1 MQGLGPGSLLGAA
14 REAAYGE
21 ISAEARQLGKAEI
34 VGMDTWEHEGEDES
48 KMTPRERARYRARK
62 GRRFLREADE
72 ARSPEQKASLKTD
85 FRRQLGPSIPSID
98 PYGSYHLPL
107 QYDTDRL
114 PYGARPAD
122 DEPHIVLEYRELI
135 PKLDKHCVRLFA
147 EGGGKRYLEECR
159 KTEAQVQAE
168 RLLLDADLS
177 EREAIEIRDEAA
189 LAEAVAQAAMTQL
202 DSENYS
208 EALKKRL
215 EDERGKIQDASRH
228 DYTDIYRWDPD
239 GIPLEEVDSD
249 DGWDIDIEMHNANIS
264 CDLRVLKCCGA
275 FTPSTRVVS
284 GRAGG
289 GWSLFRFRGRS
300 DRVDAPHRKTFKVS
314 RYNCQI
320 PEDYL
325 DLQRQ
330 FVALHPSQYRPLS
343 IERPDGSLVQPNE
356 KHFVHG
362 ETIVFREFGIYQNDG
377 VERPSDSI
385 RASLAAAIQTKAGIE
400 DTVEAMTAVLAA
412 KKAQSANGNAA
423 IEAEIAAEEE
433 ALRKE
438 QEFGLGLEADVA
450 RLEAKKAAL
459 VKANDAERA
468 ARSQE
473 ISGDEEALRA
483 EKERLAA
490 AKEAERLEAVHFLF
504 DWERIHAEDCRDDLP
519 LRDTVQPPVLTVGD
533 KRQAARQ
540 SPRTEKA
547 WQTSSLAAR
556 RAGQM
561 RAGRSKPTPFNLKA
575 EGGNGRGA
583 GRWYVSGCGR

>member
-85 FRRQLGPSIPSID
+85 FRRQLGPSVPSID

-159 KTEAQVQAE
+159 KTEEQVQAE

-208 EALKKRL
+208 EALKTRL

-239 GIPLEEVDSD
+239 GVPLEEVDSD
-249 DGWDIDIEMHNANIS
+249 DGWDIDIEMNNANIS
-264 CDLRVLKCCGA
+264 CDLGVLSCRDA

-300 DRVDAPHRKTFKVS
+300 DHDAPHR
-314 RYNCQI
+314 
-320 PEDYL
+320 P
-325 DLQRQ
+325 
-330 FVALHPSQYRPLS
+330 ALRRRRRLRRAWS
-343 IERPDGSLVQPNE
+343 I
-356 KHFVHG
+356 
-362 ETIVFREFGIYQNDG
+362 
-377 VERPSDSI
+377 
-385 RASLAAAIQTKAGIE
+385 TKAG
-400 DTVEAMTAVLAA
+400 
-412 KKAQSANGNAA
+412 
-423 IEAEIAAEEE
+423 
-433 ALRKE
+433 RHP
-438 QEFGLGLEADVA
+438 
-450 RLEAKKAAL
+450 
-459 VKANDAERA
+459 
-468 ARSQE
+468 
-473 ISGDEEALRA
+473 
-483 EKERLAA
+483 ERLST
-490 AKEAERLEAVHFLF
+490 ERRE
-504 DWERIHAEDCRDDLP
+504 ER
-519 LRDTVQPPVLTVGD
+519 
-533 KRQAARQ
+533 
-540 SPRTEKA
+540 
-547 WQTSSLAAR
+547 
-556 RAGQM
+556 
-561 RAGRSKPTPFNLKA
+561 
-575 EGGNGRGA
+575 
-583 GRWYVSGCGR
+583 

>member
-1 MQGLGPGSLLGAA
+1 MGKLCVDVARAQTVVSSTALRRHQRSRRPLNSGKIDLANVRGSLERLQKRPKGRQPRRRRLPRHNQGHARAPPSTMQGLGPGSLLGAA

-34 VGMDTWEHEGEDES
+34 VGMDTWEHEGADES

-85 FRRQLGPSIPSID
+85 FRRQLGPSVPSID

-159 KTEAQVQAE
+159 KTEEQVQAE

-249 DGWDIDIEMHNANIS
+249 DGWDIDIEMNNANIS
-264 CDLRVLKCCGA
+264 CDLGVLRSCGA
-275 FTPSTRVVS
+275 FTSLKRVVS

-300 DRVDAPHRKTFKVS
+300 RCST
-314 RYNCQI
+314 
-320 PEDYL
+320 
-325 DLQRQ
+325 
-330 FVALHPSQYRPLS
+330 
-343 IERPDGSLVQPNE
+343 
-356 KHFVHG
+356 
-362 ETIVFREFGIYQNDG
+362 
-377 VERPSDSI
+377 
-385 RASLAAAIQTKAGIE
+385 
-400 DTVEAMTAVLAA
+400 
-412 KKAQSANGNAA
+412 
-423 IEAEIAAEEE
+423 
-433 ALRKE
+433 
-438 QEFGLGLEADVA
+438 QE
-450 RLEAKKAAL
+450 
-459 VKANDAERA
+459 N
-468 ARSQE
+468 
-473 ISGDEEALRA
+473 I
-483 EKERLAA
+483 
-490 AKEAERLEAVHFLF
+490 
-504 DWERIHAEDCRDDLP
+504 
-519 LRDTVQPPVLTVGD
+519 
-533 KRQAARQ
+533 
-540 SPRTEKA
+540 
-547 WQTSSLAAR
+547 
-556 RAGQM
+556 
-561 RAGRSKPTPFNLKA
+561 
-575 EGGNGRGA
+575 
-583 GRWYVSGCGR
+583 

>member
-21 ISAEARQLGKAEI
+21 ISAEARQLGKAEV
-34 VGMDTWEHEGEDES
+34 VGIDTWEHEGADES

-72 ARSPEQKASLKTD
+72 ARSPEQTASLKTD
-85 FRRQLGPSIPSID
+85 FRRQLGPSVPSID

-159 KTEAQVQAE
+159 KTEEQVQAE

-208 EALKKRL
+208 EALIKRL
-215 EDERGKIQDASRH
+215 EDERGKIVDASRH

-239 GIPLEEVDSD
+239 GIALEEVDSD
-249 DGWDIDIEMHNANIS
+249 DGWDDDVVMNNANIS
-264 CDLRVLKCCGA
+264 K
-275 FTPSTRVVS
+275 S
-284 GRAGG
+284 
-289 GWSLFRFRGRS
+289 
-300 DRVDAPHRKTFKVS
+300 FKVS

-330 FVALHPSQYRPLS
+330 FVALHPTQFRPLS

-356 KHFVHG
+356 KNFTHG
-362 ETIVFREFGIYQNDG
+362 ETIVFREFGIYNNDG
-377 VERPSDSI
+377 VERPSDAI
-385 RASLAAAIQTKAGIE
+385 RASLVRKAQVKAEIE
-400 DTVEAMTAVLAA
+400 DTVEAMSAVLAA
-412 KKAQSANGNAA
+412 RRAASSATNDDL
-423 IEAEIAAEEE
+423 EAEIAAEEE

-438 QEFGLGLEADVA
+438 REFTGLELEADFE
-450 RLEAKKAAL
+450 RLEKKKAAL
-459 VKANDAERA
+459 AQATADARA
-468 ARSQE
+468 SLMDDIAA
-473 ISGDEEALRA
+473 DEEALR
-483 EKERLAA
+483 EERERLAV
-490 AKEAERLEAVHFLF
+490 AKEAYRSEAVHFLF
-504 DWERIHAEDCRDDLP
+504 DWERVHAEDCRDDLP
-519 LRDTVQPPVLTVGD
+519 LRDTVQPPVLTEGD
-533 KRQAARQ
+533 KRQASIQ
-540 SPRTEKA
+540 TPRTEKA

-561 RAGRSKPTPFNLKA
+561 RAGRSKPTPFHLG
-575 EGGNGRGA
+575 EDGGNGRGA